1 MTGVFLPDIDDILRI
16 HARQI
21 ARFGGAGGVRDPDG
35 IAAAIGRGEHLMAY
49 AEPSVVDV
57 AAAVSA
63 SLIRRHCFV
72 DGNKRIGFAVLH
84 FILGAHDLRLDVTER
99 DAAETVRR
107 LAASEIDEDAYTAW
121 VAANVTAW
129 PEAP

>member
-1 MTGVFLPDIDDILRI
+1 MTAVFLPEVDDVLRI

-21 ARFGGAGGVRDPDG
+21 ERFGGAEGVRDPEG
-35 IAAAIGRGEHLMAY
+35 IGAAIGRGEHLMAY
-49 AEPSVVDV
+49 AEPTIVEV

-72 DGNKRIGFAVLH
+72 DGNKRVGFGVLH

-107 LAASEIDEDAYTAW
+107 LAASEIDEEAYAAW
-121 VAANVTAW
+121 ASANVTPW
-129 PEAP
+129 PTP